1 MPNNVVFNLEPEKLR
16 TQIFG
21 NQAVALAQTADGLLQ
36 IASISDV
43 VNVTATNLDIRDL
56 TLSDHVM
63 VYGSQGAALAQ
74 TADGLLQIASISDVV
89 NVMATNLDIRD
100 LTLSDHV
107 TVYGSQGAA
116 LAQTADGLLQIA
128 SISDVVNVTATNL
141 DIRDLTLSD
150 HVRVYGSADAPL
162 AQDGANN
169 LQTNLQARG
178 FTELSWADVATSTAW
193 AFVPAQDTSQKTKY
207 TFAVYNKG
215 GQDASIR
222 IETSPDANIWYI
234 DTAAAT
240 LAAGTIEAYVARV
253 FMKYTRIA
261 YSAPV
266 ATTLDIFFNAQV

>member
-16 TQIFG
+16 AQIFG
-21 NQAVALAQTADGLLQ
+21 NQAVAIAQAADGLLQ

-43 VNVTATNLDIRDL
+43 VTVTATNLDIRDL

-63 VYGSQGAALAQ
+63 VYGAQGAAIAQ
-74 TADGLLQIASISDVV
+74 TADGRLEIASISDVV
-89 NVMATNLDIRD
+89 T
-100 LTLSDHV
+100 
-107 TVYGSQGAA
+107 
-116 LAQTADGLLQIA
+116 
-128 SISDVVNVTATNL
+128 VTATNL

-150 HVRVYGSADAPL
+150 HVRVYGSADSPL
-162 AQDGANN
+162 AQDANNN

-178 FTELSWADVATSTAW
+178 FTELSWLDVATSTAW

-215 GQDASIR
+215 TQDASVR

-234 DTAAAT
+234 DTAATT

-261 YSAPV
+261 YSAPA